1 MNFVNVSPDVDYL
14 YASDDDSIRVF
25 SRDISTGS
33 LTFVGV
39 HEIKSIPQSAS
50 ISHDGKNMYIKTVHD
65 LIVFSREPSTG
76 ALTLIETLEQHG
88 KHPIVLS
95 PDGNHGYIVSNRVS
109 IFSRDS
115 STGSLTSS
123 PVTTGFNTYMAEASS
138 LAVSA
143 DGN

>member
-1 MNFVNVSPDVDYL
+1 MGSEMCIRDRKYDDVIVIFSRDTSTGALTFLDAHRESDDSGTEFSRLNFVNVSPDGDYL

-39 HEIKSIPQSAS
+39 HEIKSKPQSAS

-76 ALTLIETLEQHG
+76 SLSLVETLEQYG
-88 KHPIVLS
+88 KRPIV
-95 PDGNHGYIVSNRVS
+95 
-109 IFSRDS
+109 
-115 STGSLTSS
+115 
-123 PVTTGFNTYMAEASS
+123 
-138 LAVSA
+138 
-143 DGN
+143 